1 MTNSEMPASALDW
14 QENSTKHTDSWWLY
28 WQTWLAERSGKL
40 KKAPANL
47 GNKAYVAGAAAPGTY
62 VHER

>member
-1 MTNSEMPASALDW
+1 
-14 QENSTKHTDSWWLY
+14 
-28 WQTWLAERSGKL
+28 RSGKL

-47 GNKAYVAGAAAPGTY
+47 GNKTYAAAEAAPGTY